1 MSKERA
7 LIKRATEALKY
18 WIDATS
24 HSVDWELL
32 EDLEFYLALEKQD
45 QPEPVAWLY
54 SKGDVLAGV
63 PVIFT
68 SATTGKDFAFQEPHY
83 NQTPLYSH
91 PTPRPDFVRLS
102 EEEVIG
108 IVRADPDF
116 DEMMW
121 DGASIRFAR
130 AIEDALEEKN
140 K

>member
-1 MSKERA
+1 MSRERE
-7 LIKRATEALKY
+7 LIKRATEALKF
-18 WIDATS
+18 WMDETA

-32 EDLEFYLALEKQD
+32 EDLESYLASEKQD

-68 SATTGKDFAFQEPHY
+68 SATTGKDFAFQKPHY
-83 NQTPLYSH
+83 DQKPLYLH
-91 PTPRPDFVRLS
+91 PAPRKPFVRLS
-102 EEEVIG
+102 EEEIMA

-121 DGASIRFAR
+121 DKTAVRFAR